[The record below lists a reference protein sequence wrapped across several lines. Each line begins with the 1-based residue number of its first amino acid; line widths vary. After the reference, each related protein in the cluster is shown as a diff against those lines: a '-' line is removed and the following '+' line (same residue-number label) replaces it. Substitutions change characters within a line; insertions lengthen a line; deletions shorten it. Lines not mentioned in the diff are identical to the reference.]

1 MATITGCFSG
11 MSRCIPGRYIE
22 VARPYQKLSILLLLA
37 SYELLI
43 CLPDVSMHSLFR
55 IFRAKCL
62 LVHFVEC
69 RPLPLNLDPSHQNEK
84 DDPLPQYR
92 HRRPIGGMRGRVC
105 DQALLQ
111 QSLTGLRSE
120 DLE

>member
-1 MATITGCFSG
+1 MREGHAGFVIRQNGIG
-11 MSRCIPGRYIE
+11 GAEAIREKRREPMG
-22 VARPYQKLSILLLLA
+22 AKMDMH
-37 SYELLI
+37 LI
-43 CLPDVSMHSLFR
+43 GTD
-55 IFRAKCL
+55 
-62 LVHFVEC
+62 
-69 RPLPLNLDPSHQNEK
+69 LDPSHQNEK